1 MNILR
6 FVIPKSLVTYI
17 SEDNTVRQA
26 LEKMS
31 YHRYTAISVI
41 DSEGVYLG
49 TLRNDD
55 VFDYFRR
62 QGKID
67 MKAAEEDSVLSILKR
82 DRARALPHSATMNE
96 LVDMVKEHNHVPVVD
111 DRGCFIGIILRRDVL
126 NFLFEHYK
134 KDTEKQGVD
143 DNGR

>member
-6 FVIPKSLVTYI
+6 FLIPKSLVTYI
-17 SEDNTVRQA
+17 ADDNTVRQA

-31 YHRYTAISVI
+31 YHRYTAVSVI
-41 DSEGVYLG
+41 DSEGLYLG

-55 VFDYFRR
+55 IFEYFRR
-62 QGKID
+62 QGAID
-67 MKAAEEDSVLSILKR
+67 MKAAEEDNVLAILDR
-82 DRARALPHSATMNE
+82 DYTRALPHDASME
-96 LVDMVKEHNHVPVVD
+96 MLVDMVKEHNHVPVVD

-126 NFLFEHYK
+126 NFLFEYYS
-134 KDTEKQGVD
+134 KDLEKQGVN

>member
-17 SEDNTVRQA
+17 SDDNTVRQA

-49 TLRNDD
+49 TLRNHD
-55 VFDYFRR
+55 VFEYFRL

-67 MKAAEEDSVLSILKR
+67 MKAAEEDNVLSILKR
-82 DRARALPHSATMNE
+82 ESAAALPHSATMNE

-143 DNGR
+143 DNG

>member
-17 SEDNTVRQA
+17 SDDNTVRQA

-55 VFDYFRR
+55 VFEYFRSR
-62 QGKID
+62 GKFD
-67 MKAAEEDSVLSILKR
+67 MRAAEEDSVLSILKR

-96 LVDMVKEHNHVPVVD
+96 LVDMLKEHNHVPVVD

-126 NFLFEHYK
+126 NFLFEHYT
-134 KDTEKQGVD
+134 KDTQKQGVD
-143 DNGR
+143 DNG

>member
-17 SEDNTVRQA
+17 SDDNTVRQA

-55 VFDYFRR
+55 VFEYFRR

-67 MKAAEEDSVLSILKR
+67 MRAAEEDSVLSILKR
-82 DRARALPHSATMNE
+82 DRARALPHNATMNE

-134 KDTEKQGVD
+134 KDTEEQGVD
-143 DNGR
+143 DNG